1 MYLLNMYLF
10 NLAAPGRSCSVWDL
24 VPCPGIKPGP
34 PALEGKVP
42 TTRPP
47 GMSQGKA
54 ARSLPSHPIPAS
66 PRSTVKSDDHSGC
79 RVLAQGL

>member
-1 MYLLNMYLF
+1 MYLLNIYLF

-66 PRSTVKSDDHSGC
+66 PRATVKSDDHSGC